1 MKTIDLLRDQL
12 RMTDEGLARITAD
25 LRDKAMLQATTRGGN
40 HPTWILGH
48 LCFVEGAVRSMITG
62 KPNPVEHWKP
72 LFDMGSTPTT
82 NAKDYPPFDE
92 LLHKFHAL
100 RAETLALLDEIGDA
114 GLSKMPAVVPPGFE
128 KEMKSIGHTFGI
140 LAIHQMCHYGQLA
153 DIRRAAGLKPLV

>member
-12 RMTDEGLARITAD
+12 RLTDEALTRITAD
-25 LRDKAMLQATTRGGN
+25 LHDKAMLQATTRGGN

-62 KPNPVEHWKP
+62 KPNPVESWKP
-72 LFDMGSTPTT
+72 LFDMGTTPTT
-82 NAKDYPPFDE
+82 NAKDYPPFGE
-92 LLHKFHAL
+92 LVHKFHAL
-100 RAETLALLDEIGDA
+100 RAETFALLEEIGDA
-114 GLSKMPAVVPPGFE
+114 GLSKPPAVVPPGFE
-128 KEMKSIGHTFGI
+128 KEMKSIGHAFGI